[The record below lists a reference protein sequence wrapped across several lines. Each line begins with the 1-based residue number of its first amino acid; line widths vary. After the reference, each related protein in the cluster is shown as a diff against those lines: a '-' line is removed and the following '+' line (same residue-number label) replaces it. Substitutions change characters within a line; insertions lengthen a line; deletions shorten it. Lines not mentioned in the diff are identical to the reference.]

1 MKEKKKRKSITKSLW
16 AYALAFMMLLS
27 TFTGFMDVE
36 VRAVA
41 PELRAPTINPVS
53 PGDTVISGSGAGQLN
68 IDGQRVY
75 ATVHVILKGED
86 STEKATGSFTR
97 KRSASW
103 KVTLSVPAAAG
114 DTVIAYNQVNDV
126 KSAETTVKVELLLAD
141 KYNGKLIMPTLE
153 VLSEDTNVLEADAVE
168 DIVSA
173 FKEANNALT
182 PIGGKNFDANLDETN
197 GISVA
202 GNGKSLTITFSDG
215 SKIENFDISDKVTV
229 NKITEES
236 NAPDIDKLTVVD
248 GKISGTITGVEN
260 HERARVTIVK
270 FKNGKPDNWCTT
282 GGCYIDKNSADELA
296 TVSVNTDGTFS
307 YTVPNDTTLEL
318 GKDIG
323 VIVKEYRKKNN
334 CSTKQP
340 ELVIPKVD
348 VRDPKNLTDTEKDK
362 IREEIRKA
370 NTTKNGTSKLPD
382 GTGEY
387 NGIPAIIEFD
397 KDGNVK
403 IIAPNDLEREKW
415 ENGKPVFK
423 KNQDGSYVFKNGKNV
438 AKTAE
443 PKDVLNNLPPNPPKV
458 ELSQDNKNITVTPD
472 AADTDV
478 KEVSVSYEAPDG
490 TKKTLTATKDD
501 EGNWSVPAN
510 ADGTVNQNGV
520 ITLPANK
527 VKGGTE
533 VQASVKDDGFQA
545 AKQDAKKSGNKTL
558 TIPEV
563 KTKAKQVEEL
573 GGLDPVNLKKWVGD
587 QVNWK
592 DGIKIKDTATDE
604 NKGKIK
610 ALLEE
615 ANTTIADE
623 DSRGTTTQGN
633 YKGKIK
639 VTFDDGSFLEVE
651 QTLYVSN
658 DVTSAKNDNAPSDAI
673 EVEFLLGEGT
683 KIVNTDGSEIKGDK
697 ASPKSYEKYKV
708 KPRTNL
714 ETYKLPLLNSS
725 IVSSIKSKLKE
736 QEGYVDPVLKNSQN
750 GDDFTVTNT
759 NKTFTATA
767 TKAHTVTVHPN
778 GGTGD
783 EKIEYVKPGDKYT
796 LPAKE
801 TFTAPANKEFSGWQ
815 VGDDPQNLK
824 QPGAEI
830 AISGDTTVKAIWKD
844 IMFEVSFDKGEGT
857 GSKDKV
863 SVAKGSEYT
872 LPNSDGFTAPTNKEF
887 AGWEVN
893 GETKNIGDKITI
905 NENTIV
911 KALWK
916 PIMVDITFDKG
927 EGTGS
932 KANVSV
938 AKGTEYTLPN
948 SDGFSAPADK
958 EFAGW
963 KVEGQDGVKKPGE
976 KITVDANTKLTAVY
990 KPIPPIDAPTVTVDT
1005 KTGNLMIT
1013 PPTPPAGQEIK
1024 SVTVIYKDAN
1034 GVEKT
1039 VVIEK
1044 SADKWSFV
1052 PASHTNEELA
1062 NETNGVITI
1071 PKGKYKPGEAL
1082 KAFANNQ
1089 ADRKS
1094 SETDATPIEISFNV
1108 NGASKDVE
1116 SAITIKGENYVL
1128 PAIYD
1133 LPEYKLTMPAGKE
1146 FDGWEVNGKKLKAGD
1161 TIKID
1166 KNTVV
1171 KATWKDKPV
1180 KNGGYFYEPSKDIQN
1195 YKPNKNVKPIE
1206 EVKPVEDHKVND
1218 EFETGRH
1225 FRYIYGYVDNT
1236 VRPEGMITRS
1246 EAAALIARLANLDM
1260 TDNSKPNFNDTPSAW
1275 YNTAINA
1282 VVKLNLMFA
1291 DKDGNFRPN
1300 EAITRAEFAR
1310 ALFYIDKKND
1320 AVAPFADVK
1329 GHEFESAINQAYGNG
1344 LIVGYLDGTFK
1355 PDAFIQRAEA
1365 AKILNKYA
1373 NRGVTLEGMSAVKMD
1388 LKHFIDINES
1398 HWAYCE
1404 IMEAANSHEYRR
1416 VKGTLE
1422 ETWTMILPDDIMK

>member
-1 MKEKKKRKSITKSLW
+1 MRL
-16 AYALAFMMLLS
+16 FCP
-27 TFTGFMDVE
+27 GFWVHIN
-36 VRAVA
+36 VGGVLVVA
-41 PELRAPTINPVS
+41 QIN
-53 PGDTVISGSGAGQLN
+53 
-68 IDGQRVY
+68 
-75 ATVHVILKGED
+75 VILKSKDG
-86 STEKATGSFTR
+86 TVKATINETPRRGGNWIVKLPAGVTVEEGDQII
-97 KRSASW
+97 ASQTYNG
-103 KVTLSVPAAAG
+103 VT
-114 DTVIAYNQVNDV
+114 
-126 KSAETTVKVELLLAD
+126 SAEVTASPKAKIATLYD
-141 KYNGKLIMPTLE
+141 GKLIMPTLE
-153 VLSEDTNVLEADAVE
+153 VWSEDVHVLEEDAVK
-168 DIVSA
+168 DIVNA
-173 FKEANNALT
+173 FKEENNKLEN
-182 PIGGKNFDANLDETN
+182 IDDKNFEGNLT
-197 GISVA
+197 GIDVA
-202 GNGKSLTITFSDG
+202 SDGKSLTVTFSDG
-215 SKIENFDISDKVTV
+215 SKIENFDISNKVTV
-229 NKITEES
+229 NKITEVS
-236 NAPDIDKLTVVD
+236 TAPIIDTLKVVD
-248 GKISGTITGVEN
+248 SKITGKVDLTNVEVP
-260 HERARVTIVK
+260 ARLKVEIVTS
-270 FKNGKPDNWCTT
+270 FGENELENFCTENGCSITK
-282 GGCYIDKNSADELA
+282 GSKVLA
-296 TVSVNTDGTFS
+296 TVNSSTGEFS
-307 YTVPNDTTLEL
+307 YDIGNNNVVF
-318 GKDIG
+318 GKDFG
-323 VIVKEYRKKNN
+323 VIVKEYKKKNN
-334 CSTKQP
+334 CGTIQP
-340 ELVIPKVD
+340 ELVIPKVN
-348 VRDPKNLTDTEKDK
+348 VRDPKNLTDEEKKKVEEK
-362 IREEIRKA
+362 IREA
-370 NTTKNGTSKLPD
+370 NTVRGTSKLPD

-387 NGIPAIIEFD
+387 GGVPAIIEFD

-423 KNQDGSYVFKNGKNV
+423 KTQDGSYVFQNGKKE

-443 PKDVLNNLPPNPPKV
+443 PKDILNNLPPKPPTVKI
-458 ELSQDNKNITVTPD
+458 SDDNKNITVTPD

-478 KEVSVSYEAPDG
+478 KEVSVTYETPDG

-501 EGNWSVPAN
+501 EGNWSVPAD
-510 ADGTVNQNGV
+510 AEGTVDKNGV

-533 VQASVKDDGFQA
+533 VKAGVKDDGFKEA
-545 AKQDAKKSGNKTL
+545 NQDAGKSGDKTL
-558 TIPEV
+558 NIPEV

-573 GGLDPVNLKKWVGD
+573 GGLDPVDIKKWVGD

-592 DGIKIKDTATDE
+592 DGLKVKDSVTAE
-604 NKGKIK
+604 NQAKIK

-615 ANTTIADE
+615 AKTTIADE
-623 DSRGTTTQGN
+623 NSRGTTTQGN
-633 YKGKIK
+633 HKGKIK
-639 VTFDDGSFLEVE
+639 ITFDDGSFLEVE

-658 DVTSAKNDNAPSDAI
+658 HVVNKNTQNLPDDAL
-673 EVEFLLGEGT
+673 EVEFKLGEGT
-683 KIVNTDGSEIKGDK
+683 KVENPGSAAVEG
-697 ASPKSYEKYKV
+697 PKSYETYKV
-708 KPRTNL
+708 KPGTDL
-714 ETYKLPLLNSS
+714 KTYKLPIPGISQS
-725 IVSSIKSKLKE
+725 IVESINLSA
-736 QEGYVDPVLKNSQN
+736 QEGYVDPVWNTKNFVAT
-750 GDDFTVTNT
+750 DT
-759 NKTFTATA
+759 NKVFTATA
-767 TKAHTVTVHPN
+767 TKAHTVTVDHN
-778 GGTGD
+778 NSIDTV
-783 EKIEYVKPGDKYT
+783 KKNYVKPGDNFK
-796 LPAKE
+796 LPASD
-801 TFTAPANKEFSGWQ
+801 TITPPDTNKEFSGWQ
-815 VGDDPQNLK
+815 VGDDSKNLK
-824 QPGAEI
+824 QPNTEI
-830 AISGDTTVKAIWKD
+830 QITSDTTVKAIWKD
-844 IMFEVSFDKGEGT
+844 IMFDVSFDKGEGT
-857 GSKDKV
+857 GSKAKV

-872 LPNSDGFTAPTNKEF
+872 LPNIDGFTAPNNKKF

-905 NENTIV
+905 NDNTTV

-932 KANVSV
+932 KNNVSV

-1116 SAITIKGENYVL
+1116 SKITIKGENYVL

-1282 VVKLNLMFA
+1282 VVKLNLMFG

-1310 ALFYIDKKND
+1310 ALLYIDKKND

-1329 GHEFESAINQAYGNG
+1329 GHEFEAAINQAYGNG
-1344 LIVGYLDGTFK
+1344 LIIGYLDGTFK

-1388 LKHFIDINES
+1388 LKHFIDIDQN

>member
-36 VRAVA
+36 VRAA
-41 PELRAPTINPVS
+41 DPELRAPTIKPVS

-86 STEKATGSFTR
+86 GTEKATGSFTR

-153 VLSEDTNVLEADAVE
+153 VWSEDTNVLEADAVE

-182 PIGGKNFDANLDETN
+182 PIGDKNFEANLNQTN
-197 GISVA
+197 GIAVA
-202 GNGKSLTITFSDG
+202 GDGKSLTVTFSDG
-215 SKIENFDISDKVTV
+215 SKIENFNISDKVTV
-229 NKITEES
+229 KEITEVSTAPTINTLKVVDSKITGKVDLTNVE
-236 NAPDIDKLTVVD
+236 APARLKVEIVTSFGENELDNFCTEN
-248 GKISGTITGVEN
+248 GCSITKGSKV
-260 HERARVTIVK
+260 
-270 FKNGKPDNWCTT
+270 
-282 GGCYIDKNSADELA
+282 LA
-296 TVSVNTDGTFS
+296 TVDLSTGEFS
-307 YTVPNDTTLEL
+307 YDIGNNNVVF
-318 GKDIG
+318 GKDFG
-323 VIVKEYRKKNN
+323 VIVKEYKKKNN
-334 CSTKQP
+334 CGTIQP

-348 VRDPKNLTDTEKDK
+348 VRDPKNLTDEEKKKVEEK
-362 IREEIRKA
+362 IREA
-370 NTTKNGTSKLPD
+370 NTVRGTSKLPD

-387 NGIPAIIEFD
+387 GGVPAIIEFD

-423 KNQDGSYVFKNGKNV
+423 KTQDGSYVFQNGKKE

-443 PKDVLNNLPPNPPKV
+443 PKDILNNLPPKPPTVKI
-458 ELSQDNKNITVTPD
+458 SDDNKNITVTPD

-478 KEVSVSYEAPDG
+478 KEVSVTYETPDG

-527 VKGGTE
+527 VKGGTD
-533 VQASVKDDGFQA
+533 VKAIVKDDGFQEA
-545 AKQDAKKSGNKTL
+545 QQDAKESGNKTL
-558 TIPEV
+558 NIPEV

-573 GGLDPVNLKKWVGD
+573 GGLDPMNLKKWVGD
-587 QVNWK
+587 ELNWK
-592 DGIKIKDTATDE
+592 DGLKVKDSVTAENKTKIDALLAETGTSITDE
-604 NKGKIK
+604 N
-610 ALLEE
+610 
-615 ANTTIADE
+615 
-623 DSRGTTTQGN
+623 SRGTTTQGN

-658 DVTSAKNDNAPSDAI
+658 HVVNKNTQNLPDDALK
-673 EVEFLLGEGT
+673 VEFKLGEGT
-683 KIVNTDGSEIKGDK
+683 KVENPGSAAVEG
-697 ASPKSYEKYKV
+697 PKSYETYKV
-708 KPRTNL
+708 KPGTDL
-714 ETYKLPLLNSS
+714 KTYKLPIPGISQS
-725 IVSSIKSKLKE
+725 IVESINLSA
-736 QEGYVDPVLKNSQN
+736 QEGYVDPVWNTDNFVAS
-750 GDDFTVTNT
+750 NT
-759 NKTFTATA
+759 NKVFTATA
-767 TKAHTVTVHPN
+767 TKAYTVTVQPN

-796 LPAKE
+796 LPAKD
-801 TFTAPANKEFSGWQ
+801 TFTAPNENQEFSGWQ
-815 VGDDPQNLK
+815 VGNDTTLK
-824 QPGAEI
+824 QAGENVD
-830 AISGDTTVKAIWKD
+830 ISGDTTVKAIWKPIEFKVSFQAGTGATGTMD
-844 IMFEVSFDKGEGT
+844 EKTVNKGSQYELPTPTFNAPNNQEFAGWQVPGESEVKQAGDKINITGNVTLTATWKPIMLEITFDKGEGSGT
-857 GSKDKV
+857 KDKV

-872 LPNSDGFTAPTNKEF
+872 LPNSDGFTAP
-887 AGWEVN
+887 
-893 GETKNIGDKITI
+893 
-905 NENTIV
+905 
-911 KALWK
+911 
-916 PIMVDITFDKG
+916 
-927 EGTGS
+927 
-932 KANVSV
+932 AN
-938 AKGTEYTLPN
+938 
-948 SDGFSAPADK
+948 K

-990 KPIPPIDAPTVTVDT
+990 KPIPPIDAPKVTVDT
-1005 KTGNLMIT
+1005 KTGNLMIS
-1013 PPTPPAGQEIK
+1013 PPTPPEGQEIK
-1024 SVTVIYKDAN
+1024 SVTVTYKDAN

-1039 VVIEK
+1039 VIIEK

-1052 PASHTNEELA
+1052 PASHTNEEIA
-1062 NETNGVITI
+1062 NETNGVITV
-1071 PKGKYKPGEAL
+1071 PKGKYKPGEAV
-1082 KAFANNQ
+1082 KAYANNQ

-1133 LPEYKLTMPAGKE
+1133 LPEYKLTMPPGKE

-1161 TIKID
+1161 TINVN

-1171 KATWKDKPV
+1171 KAIWKDKPV

-1195 YKPNKNVKPIE
+1195 YKPNKNVKPVE
-1206 EVKPVEDHKVND
+1206 KVKPVEDHKVTN

-1282 VVKLNLMFA
+1282 VVKLNLMFV
-1291 DKDGNFRPN
+1291 DKYGNFRPN

-1310 ALFYIDKKND
+1310 ALLYIDKKND

-1329 GHEFESAINQAYGNG
+1329 GHEFEAAINQAYGNG

-1422 ETWTMILPDDIMK
+1422 ETWTKILADDIMK